1 MYRARSRRYTIRDLD
16 EHEFHD
22 PFFHFH
28 ITKPVTWHF
37 LEPRWSPMVQL
48 RNRAGYET
56 EWLRWAS
63 EPFVCF
69 TKEHGDETE
78 AYPTVQVSARASGG
92 VPSSAA
98 AKLMLEEQVTLL
110 GSTYDDFELL
120 DATPDR
126 IIAGFRANAIR
137 ATFSFENESRRY
149 KVLSRSFTVW
159 TPLASFTIGMSTSTD
174 PRFYD
179 EAELDGVLASIRI
192 GEP

>member
-1 MYRARSRRYTIRDLD
+1 MP
-16 EHEFHD
+16 HEFYD
-22 PFFHFH
+22 PLHHFR
-28 ITKPVTWHF
+28 ITKPDQWQF
-37 LEPRWSPMVQL
+37 QEPRWSPMVQL

-69 TKEHGDETE
+69 TKEHADETQ

-92 VPSSAA
+92 VPPSAT
-98 AKLMLEEQVTLL
+98 AKLLLEEQIELL
-110 GSTYDDFELL
+110 RSTYADFELVS
-120 DATPDR
+120 ATPDR

-137 ATFSFENESRRY
+137 ATFSFADEARQYR
-149 KVLSRSFTVW
+149 VLSRSVTIW
-159 TPLASFTIGMSTSTD
+159 TPTASFTIGISTSTD

-179 EAELDGVLASIRI
+179 EDELDAILASVRI